1 MGNCSTS
8 GSQINSNEIIGKLWI
23 GSMALEISRDGVD
36 CKTHGSMF
44 YKRPVNAHQKNLVQE
59 VFSGHY
65 KAAICKL
72 DCASVSD
79 AL

>member
-1 MGNCSTS
+1 
-8 GSQINSNEIIGKLWI
+8 
-23 GSMALEISRDGVD
+23 MALEISRDGVD

-72 DCASVSD
+72 DFESVSD
-79 AL
+79 AS